1 MIEKY
6 RYRLWKTVSK
16 HLKIQIKS
24 NKNIA
29 PIHEFSKVWQWG
41 SSFVYQFFS
50 SWVNYSTKQ
59 WLSNADPRYPSSA
72 GCYRGI
78 SITRCWQN
86 SRIHAYKF
94 VGKIIDAKA
103 LTGWSLSSSASL
115 VTELRKPDLRIS
127 FQIQTDFTTN
137 AIGTEVKNSL
147 QFITNK
153 CDNWSMLIKVE
164 GMVSNQLSQIWTTI
178 NVSGVNDDRQNCTK
192 RSSVAN

>member
-6 RYRLWKTVSK
+6 RYGLWKTVLK
-16 HLKIQIKS
+16 HLKIQMKS

-29 PIHEFSKVWQWG
+29 ALHEFSKVWQWG

-72 GCYRGI
+72 GCYGDI
-78 SITRCWQN
+78 STTRCWQN
-86 SRIHAYKF
+86 SHTHACKF
-94 VGKIIDAKA
+94 VAKTIDAKA

-115 VTELRKPDLRIS
+115 VTELRRPDLRIS

-137 AIGTEVKNSL
+137 VIGTEVKNSL
-147 QFITNK
+147 Q
-153 CDNWSMLIKVE
+153 LIHYK
-164 GMVSNQLSQIWTTI
+164 
-178 NVSGVNDDRQNCTK
+178 
-192 RSSVAN
+192 